1 MPAQPEATKEDESST
16 AREPARNWFGVLKQ
30 NLRDH
35 FGWVAGL
42 FLVGLG
48 AKFWLI
54 HRSGLPFP
62 YWDEWDGE
70 AVDMFIPWLQHQFS
84 FASLFHAHNEH
95 RIVFTRL
102 CELGL
107 FLANRQWDS
116 QLEMVFNAFLHSGA
130 IAAFGWLMASLIG
143 KKYWPILWIT
153 LAMALVV
160 PFAWENTLWG
170 FQSQFY
176 FMAIFSLLT
185 LWLLGLSEPLS
196 PRWLL
201 GACVAVGTLF
211 TMASGFLATVAVVGM
226 TLVEVLKQRG
236 NWRRHLPTWGLCVA
250 IAIVGLLLKPDIALH
265 HQLQARSV
273 GKFLASLGKFLA
285 WPCPRLAWYALFNL
299 VPLAVLGWM
308 YIRSKD
314 RPGPAES
321 LVLGIGFWVGLQALA
336 AAYARGRLGTPPPWR
351 YMDVCSFIMIA
362 NGLSILLLATRYRQQ
377 FRFPGFWRVFFA
389 LWVLGCLTGLCFLAD
404 QVLNVDIPEVVIDQQ
419 TKLKVARAFMATDDV
434 SALKQERY
442 ENLMIPILEEEVLLL
457 RHPAVRSILP
467 ACARDA
473 LPVLPVEK
481 GDPAFIRNG
490 WALAESDPPT
500 EVSWGSYSAQGA
512 RARGGFESLPVRK
525 SALPFLEI
533 PVAGDLGEPGLSL
546 ELVEI
551 ATGKSTPVRPAHAA
565 GQQWLNA
572 CVRAPAGEFK
582 VVARDDSE
590 SKWFAFK
597 APREMGRLSFWAMH
611 LLAAWKCFLWA
622 GVGCVLFSL
631 ARLLIRRPGPEDA
644 TDMNRA
650 G

>member
-1 MPAQPEATKEDESST
+1 MPALPEATKEDGSST
-16 AREPARNWFGVLKQ
+16 TREPARNRFGVLKQ

-35 FGWVAGL
+35 SGWVAGL

-48 AKFWLI
+48 VKFWLI
-54 HRSGLPFP
+54 HRSGSPFP
-62 YWDEWDGE
+62 YWDEWNGE
-70 AVDMFIPWLQHQFS
+70 AMDTLVPWLQHQFS
-84 FASLFHAHNEH
+84 LTSLFHPHNEH
-95 RIVFTRL
+95 RIVFTRF

-116 QLEMVFNAFLHSGA
+116 ELEMVFNAFIHSGT

-143 KKYWPILWIT
+143 KRNWPILWIV
-153 LAMALVV
+153 LALALVV

-176 FMAIFSLLT
+176 FMVIFSLLT

-201 GACVAVGTLF
+201 GACAAAATLF

-226 TLVEVLKQRG
+226 TLVEVLKQRQ

-250 IAIVGLLLKPDIALH
+250 ISIAGWLLKPDIGLH
-265 HQLQARSV
+265 HQFQVRSV
-273 GKFLASLGKFLA
+273 GKFLA
-285 WPCPRLAWYALFNL
+285 WPCSRLAWYALFNL

-308 YIRSKD
+308 YLRSKN
-314 RPGPAES
+314 GLKPAEQ
-321 LVLGIGFWVGLQALA
+321 LILGIGFWVGLQSLA
-336 AAYARGRLGTPPPWR
+336 AAYARGRTGGPPAWR

-362 NGLSILLLATRYRQQ
+362 NCLSIVLLATRYRQQ
-377 FRFPGFWRVFFA
+377 LRFPSFWRVFFA
-389 LWVLGCLTGLCFLAD
+389 VWVFVCLTGLCFLGD
-404 QVLNVDIPEVVIDQQ
+404 QVLHVELPEVVTAQQ
-419 TKLKVARAFMATDDV
+419 AKLKVARAFMATDDAN
-434 SALKQERY
+434 ALARERY
-442 ENLMIPILEEEVLLL
+442 EDLLVPVLEEEVRLL
-457 RHPAVRSILP
+457 RHPAVRAILP

-473 LPVLPVEK
+473 LPVLPREN

-490 WALAESDPPT
+490 WVLAEADPPT
-500 EVSWGSYSAQGA
+500 EVSWGTYSAQGA
-512 RARGGFESLPVRK
+512 LACGSFESLPVRK

-546 ELVEI
+546 ELVEV
-551 ATGKSTPVRPAHAA
+551 ATGKTTPVRPAHTA

-572 CVRAPAGEFK
+572 CVPAPAGEFK
-582 VVARDDSE
+582 IVARDDNKT
-590 SKWFAFK
+590 KWFAFK

-611 LLAAWKCFLWA
+611 FLAGWKYFLWA

-631 ARLLIRRPGPEDA
+631 ARLIIRRPGLDDGPA
-644 TDMNRA
+644 ASR
-650 G
+650 